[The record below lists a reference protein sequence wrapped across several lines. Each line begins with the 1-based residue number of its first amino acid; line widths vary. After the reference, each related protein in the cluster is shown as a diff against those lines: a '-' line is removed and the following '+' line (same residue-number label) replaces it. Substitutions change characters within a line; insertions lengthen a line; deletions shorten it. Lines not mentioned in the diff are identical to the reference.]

1 MTQEEFNQWCVNQS
15 LSNQARIEI
24 EKIRNTCPSRS
35 VGSRC
40 KNVSGRYPSRKM
52 GVTIQFELCN
62 TLSTQQLQDTAS
74 IVMNALYNKI

>member
-1 MTQEEFNQWCVNQS
+1 MMTQEEFNQWCFHQS
-15 LSNQARIEI
+15 LTTQARQEI
-24 EKIRNTCPSRS
+24 EKIRNFMPSRS

-62 TLSTQQLQDTAS
+62 T
-74 IVMNALYNKI
+74 